1 MGLVF
6 THRLEFLSCKK
17 SYMLRGGVKACVR
30 GIYSSGMEAGVH
42 VLEEINDFNGH
53 SAPGYLYT

>member
-1 MGLVF
+1 
-6 THRLEFLSCKK
+6 
-17 SYMLRGGVKACVR
+17 MLRGGVKACVR
-30 GIYSSGMEAGVH
+30 GIYSRGMEAGVH